1 MASPSKAETIP
12 KKMWKIGV
20 LISSITKKY
29 VPLLQHIAWNVWAWV
44 LPDHTEHGRNPS
56 QIICMSLSLQLTKIN
71 KIPSTLVINNN
82 KKKKNPL
89 HRFDLRDQY
98 SYYK

>member
-1 MASPSKAETIP
+1 M
-12 KKMWKIGV
+12 G
-20 LISSITKKY
+20 
-29 VPLLQHIAWNVWAWV
+29 
-44 LPDHTEHGRNPS
+44 
-56 QIICMSLSLQLTKIN
+56 LSLQLTKIN

-82 KKKKNPL
+82 NKKNPL